1 MSMAWFGKPSDR
13 KILLMRRD
21 SADSISWSGISLDS
35 RHNPT
40 EDNAM
45 ILFDLE
51 SMLSGGGSEI
61 VEDSGPFVPTA
72 AVSTV
77 FEQVR
82 PIQESLAQVGSIL
95 EPMQQ
100 LSELTNLFEP
110 LREFELQ
117 IKELAKVLEPM
128 QNLQDRLRP
137 VLQQFTPLK
146 GLDQE
151 LNQLSAA
158 FGESLSQLAAALEPA
173 AKLPDQ
179 LTQLAAQ
186 FKPAETLLEEFSALA
201 ESFGRSSRCSKV
213 ARLA

>member
-1 MSMAWFGKPSDR
+1 MAWFGRPSDR
-13 KILLMRRD
+13 KILLMQRD

-51 SMLSGGGSEI
+51 SMRSGGGSEI

-82 PIQESLAQVGSIL
+82 PLQERLAEVGSIR
-95 EPMQQ
+95 EPMHQ
-100 LSELTNLFEP
+100 LSELTNLFERW
-110 LREFELQ
+110 REFELQ
-117 IKELAKVLEPM
+117 VKELAKVLEPM
-128 QNLQDRLRP
+128 QNLQDRLQP
-137 VLQQFTPLK
+137 VLKQFTPLK

-158 FGESLSQLAAALEPA
+158 VGESLSQVPSALEPA

-179 LTQLAAQ
+179 LAQLASQ
-186 FKPAETLLEEFSALA
+186 FKLAETLLDEFSALA
-201 ESFGRSSRCSKV
+201 ESFGRRSRCLPEQTWPP
-213 ARLA
+213 A